1 MRVVAVAHLIDNL
14 PRALAEGAEGA
25 ESERAVVQ
33 VPVQVLLVH
42 DLVVVANL
50 LLVVAVS
57 TVATLHLRLDSFDVS
72 VEEGVGDAD
81 VDDCRKPV
89 VGHVGS
95 P

>member
-33 VPVQVLLVH
+33 VPMQVLLVH

-50 LLVVAVS
+50 LLERRQKRRRPGQFIQKGAD
-57 TVATLHLRLDSFDVS
+57 TLGGKD
-72 VEEGVGDAD
+72 
-81 VDDCRKPV
+81 
-89 VGHVGS
+89 
-95 P
+95 